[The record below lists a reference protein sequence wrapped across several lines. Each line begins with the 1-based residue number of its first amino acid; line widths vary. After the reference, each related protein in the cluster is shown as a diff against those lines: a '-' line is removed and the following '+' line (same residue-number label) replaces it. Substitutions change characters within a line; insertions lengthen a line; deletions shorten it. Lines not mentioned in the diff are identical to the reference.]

1 MTTGNTHPRVAEDDA
16 KAILVPMP
24 TLPVQQMVVAAMAA
38 RRAQAVAA
46 REDAQR
52 DWDAALAAFGGSLLG

>member
-1 MTTGNTHPRVAEDDA
+1 MTTGNTHPRVAEEDA
-16 KAILVPMP
+16 KAILVPVP
-24 TLPVQQMVVAAMAA
+24 AAPVQEMVAVAMAA

-52 DWDAALAAFGGSLLG
+52 DWGAALAAFGGSLLG